1 MLSKLSCVV
10 LGLIYQR
17 PLNPYELTK
26 LLDRPE
32 IQDWF
37 PMASASIY
45 TTIKNLC
52 KKGYIIGESVKEGNL
67 PSKTIYSITDEG
79 KEILFDSLEI
89 GLESYSPQASNFGI
103 SIFHVCSLEKN
114 LALELLTKRLETL
127 KTMKSVTNSKLSNSP
142 TKIPI
147 NFKMMLQYNV
157 YRIETEIKITEQL
170 VNEFK
175 KDTNWNSS
183 FTKLLDY

>member
-10 LGLIYQR
+10 LGLINQR

-26 LLDRPE
+26 LLDRSE

-37 PMASASIY
+37 PMTSASIY
-45 TTIKNLC
+45 TTIKNLS

-67 PSKTIYSITDEG
+67 PSKTVYSITDEG
-79 KEILFDSLEI
+79 KKILINSLEI
-89 GLESYSPQASNFGI
+89 GLESYSPQASDFGI

-127 KTMKSVTNSKLSNSP
+127 KTMKSVADDKLNSAPPKTP
-142 TKIPI
+142 T

-157 YRIETEIKITEQL
+157 YRFDTEIKITEQL
-170 VNEFK
+170 FNEFK
-175 KDTNWNSS
+175 NDNNWNYS